1 MHSVSP
7 VAESQAIL
15 APFLAMMLLTALVWV
30 YMYSR
35 RLSFIKA
42 NRIQPQD
49 LATPE
54 MAAKLLPEAVTL
66 PANNVRNLLEL
77 PVLFYALCLYLYV
90 TGSVDGVHVASAWM
104 FVALRAA
111 HSAVHCTANIV
122 VLRFASY
129 FAAALVLWFMLGRA
143 LLRAAGF

>member
-1 MHSVSP
+1 MRSVSL
-7 VAESQAIL
+7 VVESQAIL

-35 RLSFIKA
+35 RLGYIKA

-77 PVLFYALCLYLYV
+77 PVVFYALCLYLYV
-90 TGSVDGVHVASAWM
+90 TGSVDGVHVVSAWM
-104 FVALRAA
+104 FVALRAV
-111 HSAVHCTANIV
+111 HSAVHCTVNIV

-129 FAAALVLWFMLGRA
+129 FAAALVLWIMLARV

>member
-1 MHSVSP
+1 
-7 VAESQAIL
+7 
-15 APFLAMMLLTALVWV
+15 MMLLTAVVWI
-30 YMYSR
+30 YMYVR
-35 RLSFIKA
+35 RLTYIKT
-42 NRIQPQD
+42 NRIPPQE

-54 MAAKLLPEAVTL
+54 MAAALLPEQVTR
-66 PANNVRNLLEL
+66 PANNLRNLLEL

-90 TGSVDGVHVASAWM
+90 TGSVDGLHVASAWA
-104 FVALRAA
+104 FVALRVA

-129 FAAALVLWFMLGRA
+129 FAAALVLWFILARV